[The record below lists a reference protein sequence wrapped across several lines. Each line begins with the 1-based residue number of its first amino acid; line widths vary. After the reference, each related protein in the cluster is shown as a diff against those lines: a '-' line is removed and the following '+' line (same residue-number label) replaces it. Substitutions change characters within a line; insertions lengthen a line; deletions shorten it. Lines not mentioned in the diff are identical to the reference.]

1 MKVGKG
7 RTFFVNIQ
15 AGTWFSP
22 TPLLL
27 KTGPIFGGC
36 LAFNSEPPP
45 SPEPIS
51 KTLGRFDSRHIEVFN
66 DIYEEMGEK

>member
-1 MKVGKG
+1 MYGSRKGKS
-7 RTFFVNIQ
+7 RKDQ
-15 AGTWFSP
+15 HPFSP

-51 KTLGRFDSRHIEVFN
+51 KTLGRFDSRHIEVLN